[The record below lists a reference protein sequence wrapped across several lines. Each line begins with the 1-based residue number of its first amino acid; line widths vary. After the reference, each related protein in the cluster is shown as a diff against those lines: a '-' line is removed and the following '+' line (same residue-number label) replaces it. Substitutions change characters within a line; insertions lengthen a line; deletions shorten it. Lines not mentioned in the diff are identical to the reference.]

1 MPVKSLCLKEN
12 PSESVRFRRIF
23 VKKRAIAQQKLFAN
37 ATAPQ
42 EYFFRK
48 NSSNPKGFYSVP
60 STMPGYSAGNCIAFS
75 YRPFQKSSADRYPM
89 PKPFSFCTSP

>member
-37 ATAPQ
+37 ATAPI
-42 EYFFRK
+42 F
-48 NSSNPKGFYSVP
+48 NSLRIQNP
-60 STMPGYSAGNCIAFS
+60 
-75 YRPFQKSSADRYPM
+75 
-89 PKPFSFCTSP
+89 